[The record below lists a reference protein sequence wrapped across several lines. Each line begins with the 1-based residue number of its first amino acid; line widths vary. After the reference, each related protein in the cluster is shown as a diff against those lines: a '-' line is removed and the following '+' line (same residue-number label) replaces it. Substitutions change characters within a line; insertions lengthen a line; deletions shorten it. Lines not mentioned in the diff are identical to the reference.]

1 MLQAISVP
9 KRSPVQ
15 SVLKMKRAPAS
26 IVQNPSEKRFPPNLR
41 YTPPKRAREESR
53 AYEERGVRCTSEE
66 KEMRRPYEEKEIR
79 RPYEKDS
86 NHDVEE
92 DMEVEKPTMTGFTS
106 AKSQYIIDQQKK
118 HGKNYNPSQD
128 P

>member
-1 MLQAISVP
+1 MLQSISVP
-9 KRSPVQ
+9 KRPPVQ
-15 SVLKMKRAPAS
+15 SVLKMKRAPAP

-41 YTPPKRAREESR
+41 YTPPKRAHEESP
-53 AYEERGVRCTSEE
+53 AYEEREV
-66 KEMRRPYEEKEIR
+66 RRPYEEKEMR

-92 DMEVEKPTMTGFTS
+92 EGMEVEKPTMSGFTS

>member
-9 KRSPVQ
+9 KRPPAQ
-15 SVLKMKRAPAS
+15 SVLKMKRAPAP
-26 IVQNPSEKRFPPNLR
+26 IV
-41 YTPPKRAREESR
+41 PKRAREESR
-53 AYEERGVRCTSEE
+53 TYEEREVRSPYEE
-66 KEMRRPYEEKEIR
+66 KDMRRPYEEKDMR
-79 RPYEKDS
+79 RPYEKES
-86 NHDVEE
+86 NHDYEE
-92 DMEVEKPTMTGFTS
+92 DDMEVEKPARTGFTS

>member
-1 MLQAISVP
+1 M
-9 KRSPVQ
+9 Q
-15 SVLKMKRAPAS
+15 SVLKMKRAPAP

-53 AYEERGVRCTSEE
+53 TYEEREARRPYEE
-66 KEMRRPYEEKEIR
+66 KEMRRPYEKE
-79 RPYEKDS
+79 P
-86 NHDVEE
+86 NHGFED
-92 DMEVEKPTMTGFTS
+92 DMEVEKPAMAGFTS